1 MGRRIGMVLAAMAL
15 SACGARTP
23 AWQPSE
29 AMDRSA
35 RMLRQLDRLES
46 DMHHGNAEMLT
57 YAVLVDRHGKAEQ
70 MACKVTN
77 DHVQEIHRL
86 AEAQQ
91 QKLQERQARK
101 KKLVAKRTRPTKAKA
116 RGGRTLA
123 SR

>member
-46 DMHHGNAEMLT
+46 DLHYGNAEMLT
-57 YAVLVDRHGKAEQ
+57 YAVLVDRHGQAEQ
-70 MACKVTN
+70 MACKVT
-77 DHVQEIHRL
+77 DEHVQEIHRL

-91 QKLQERQARK
+91 KKLQERQARK